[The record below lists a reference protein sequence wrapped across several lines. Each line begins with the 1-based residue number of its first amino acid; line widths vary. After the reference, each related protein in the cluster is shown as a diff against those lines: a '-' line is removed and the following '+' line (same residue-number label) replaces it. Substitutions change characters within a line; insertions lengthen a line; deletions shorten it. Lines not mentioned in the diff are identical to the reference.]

1 MIGEGET
8 MSEIGEIECGWAI
21 LTAADDIDQWVPQ
34 TNHSEFARFQEA
46 VFQALVVGA
55 TLSSLPVNIPDWSK
69 ILRDEYRDNNR
80 YKEKKEGT
88 GEREEKR
95 KSEER
100 GERKENKKL

>member
-1 MIGEGET
+1 MRGIGERNRGKREGTGEFRK
-8 MSEIGEIECGWAI
+8 
-21 LTAADDIDQWVPQ
+21 Q
-34 TNHSEFARFQEA
+34 TTPSSRVSKKLSSKPSPAERA
-46 VFQALVVGA
+46 VVVGA
-55 TLSSLPVNIPDWSK
+55 TLSSLLVKIPDWSK

-80 YKEKKEGT
+80 YREKREGT